1 MLGSS
6 VAFSVLSA
14 VGLVVAAGGS
24 VGAALLL
31 LPPPHALSIIVK
43 DKHSTKA
50 NDFLRPEVFFIFCTS
65 PLMVL
70 EIASDSIIRY
80 PGMYKQLVADH
91 LLAKLF
97 RI

>member
-1 MLGSS
+1 MASSSGDPEGSVLGAV

-43 DKHSTKA
+43 DKHST
-50 NDFLRPEVFFIFCTS
+50 
-65 PLMVL
+65 
-70 EIASDSIIRY
+70 IASDSLR
-80 PGMYKQLVADH
+80 PGAFFIFVYIPL
-91 LLAKLF
+91 
-97 RI
+97 